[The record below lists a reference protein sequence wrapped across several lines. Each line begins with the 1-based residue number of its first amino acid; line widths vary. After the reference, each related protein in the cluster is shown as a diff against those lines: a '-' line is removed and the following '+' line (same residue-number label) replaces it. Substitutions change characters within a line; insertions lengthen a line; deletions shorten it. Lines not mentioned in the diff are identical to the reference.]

1 MNTNNITVQKFNL
14 GTTYRIE
21 TSVTVK
27 PFKRDGHYVTKIVRV
42 QKNSG
47 TKYFWCAIGRK
58 YFTATVA
65 EFDKAHSEAQPV

>member
-1 MNTNNITVQKFNL
+1 MNTITVQKFNL

-21 TSVTVK
+21 TTVSVK

-42 QKNSG
+42 KKNSG
-47 TKYFWCAIGRK
+47 TQYFWYAIGRK

-65 EFDKAHSEAQPV
+65 EFDKEYAEAQPA